1 MLRRVAGGE
10 RFGRS
15 GADLVPDGVAQQNEG
30 MRPWV
35 KIVCAV
41 LIVAM
46 AGSALVSAANLLM
59 GAF

>member
-1 MLRRVAGGE
+1 
-10 RFGRS
+10 
-15 GADLVPDGVAQQNEG
+15 